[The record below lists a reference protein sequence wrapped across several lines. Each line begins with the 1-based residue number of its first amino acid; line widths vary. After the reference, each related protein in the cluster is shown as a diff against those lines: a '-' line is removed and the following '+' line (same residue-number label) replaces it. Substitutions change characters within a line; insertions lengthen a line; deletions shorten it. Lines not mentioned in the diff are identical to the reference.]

1 MEGGGDAAI
10 HSYEK
15 EARRHLVT
23 DRLSSR
29 ELPTTTCHVCYKL
42 LVFHEELTPSEL
54 GKLGYLLP
62 VFLTE
67 CLDLTLTRN
76 ELQCVK
82 LLFVRC
88 AYFISITEF
97 MA

>member
-15 EARRHLVT
+15 EASRHLVT

-29 ELPTTTCHVCYKL
+29 ELPTTTCHVRYKL
-42 LVFHEELTPSEL
+42 LVFREESTPSEL

-62 VFLTE
+62 VLLTE
-67 CLDLTLTRN
+67 CLNLALTGN

-88 AYFISITEF
+88 AYFILITEF
-97 MA
+97 TA